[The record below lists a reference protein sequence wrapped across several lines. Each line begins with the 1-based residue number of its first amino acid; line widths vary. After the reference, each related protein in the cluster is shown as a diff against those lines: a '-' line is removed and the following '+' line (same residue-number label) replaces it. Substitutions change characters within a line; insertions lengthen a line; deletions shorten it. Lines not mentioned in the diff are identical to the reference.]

1 MYSTT
6 ATAPI
11 RATSMLPK
19 RGLRLTALRCY
30 SNTACTSGL
39 RSGGFFI
46 QNSNYHNRPQRQT
59 DNKRVFSTTP
69 RTQIKEFFPPPETD
83 HIRDLE
89 SSWAHPVPTD
99 NEPFVPNRFTAK
111 QMRDIKVAHR
121 EAKNWSDWVA
131 LGTVRLLRWGMDF
144 ATGYRHPAE
153 GKEHKLPRR
162 FIMDERKWLIRFI
175 FLESVAGVPG
185 MVGGM
190 LRHLR
195 SLRKMKRDN
204 GWIETLLEE
213 AYNERMHLLSF
224 MKLAEP
230 GWFMRLMVLGAQ
242 GVFFNGFFISYLISP
257 RICHRFVGYLEE
269 EAVVT
274 YTRAI
279 QEIEDGK
286 LPKWT
291 TMPAPEIAIKYWNMP
306 EGHRNMRDLLLYVRA
321 DEAKHRE
328 VNHTLGNLDQQEDP
342 NPYVAKYKDDSVP
355 HPSKGVDVVRP
366 TGWER
371 EEVI

>member
-11 RATSMLPK
+11 RVASIIP
-19 RGLRLTALRCY
+19 
-30 SNTACTSGL
+30 TSGL
-39 RSGGFFI
+39 RAAGLRNCPSTSPASALRAGAFFVYQQHQKGFG
-46 QNSNYHNRPQRQT
+46 
-59 DNKRVFSTTP
+59 KRIFSTTP
-69 RTQIKEFFPPPETD
+69 RPQIREFFPPPETE
-83 HIRDLE
+83 HIKDLE
-89 SSWAHPVPTD
+89 SAWGHPIYT
-99 NEPFVPNRFTAK
+99 EK
-111 QMRDIKVAHR
+111 QMRDITIAHR
-121 EAKNWSDWVA
+121 QARNWSDWVA

-144 ATGYRHPAE
+144 VTGYRHPPE
-153 GKEHKLPRR
+153 GAKTVPKR
-162 FIMDERKWLIRFI
+162 FEMTERKWLIRFI

-242 GVFFNGFFISYLISP
+242 GVFFNGFFISYLLSP
-257 RICHRFVGYLEE
+257 RTCHRFVGYLEE
-269 EAVVT
+269 EAVIT

-279 QEIEDGK
+279 NDLEAGK
-286 LPKWT
+286 LPKWKD
-291 TMPAPEIAIKYWNMP
+291 MPAPEIAVKYWQMP
-306 EGHRNMRDLLLYVRA
+306 EGKRTMCDLLLYVRA

-328 VNHTLGNLDQQEDP
+328 VNHTLGNLNQNTDP
-342 NPYVAKYKDDSVP
+342 NPYVAEYKDPSRP
-355 HPSKGVDVVRP
+355 RPSKGTDIVKP

-371 EEVI
+371 DEVV